1 MAKIGDWYL
10 AEKPAGED
18 VCFLLC
24 PGEGK
29 GVPAERGMPK
39 KEMSFQEKDVR
50 GGGMS
55 DEDLFIPNV
64 ASSPFQA
71 DALQETGILGR
82 CFRLLPK
89 HLAGGIVLLGKFMA
103 PGFPSKANVTL
114 LFLILLGFLPFN
126 IQRSC

>member
-10 AEKPAGED
+10 AEKPAGGH

-71 DALQETGILGR
+71 DALQETGIL
-82 CFRLLPK
+82 
-89 HLAGGIVLLGKFMA
+89 
-103 PGFPSKANVTL
+103 
-114 LFLILLGFLPFN
+114 
-126 IQRSC
+126 